1 MWKKSI
7 IFLTIF
13 LIVIICLVAFNKEKS
28 VSISSSNGTIYD
40 KYNTNEYIGY
50 LKIPKIDMN
59 LGFYDYDNPLNDVE
73 YNIEFIDTH
82 VTDTYLIAA
91 HSGVGQKAYFNDLA
105 NLNIDDDIYLELHD
119 KNMHYKVIDITRTV
133 KNGEVYI
140 SNSPGFLYLTT
151 CDQTIKGYQLT
162 IIASIIY

>member
-1 MWKKSI
+1 
-7 IFLTIF
+7 
-13 LIVIICLVAFNKEKS
+13 
-28 VSISSSNGTIYD
+28 
-40 KYNTNEYIGY
+40 
-50 LKIPKIDMN
+50 MN

-105 NLNIDDDIYLELHD
+105 KLNIDDDIYLELYD
-119 KNMHYKVIDITRTV
+119 KNMHYKVIDITSTI

-140 SNSPGFLYLTT
+140 NNSSGFLYLTT

>member
-1 MWKKSI
+1 MIILKNKLLLLLFFIASI
-7 IFLTIF
+7 VLISGFFTLTPTYIENNGNVRHF
-13 LIVIICLVAFNKEKS
+13 EDNDMSFDMA
-28 VSISSSNGTIYD
+28 SSWTV
-40 KYNTNEYIGY
+40 
-50 LKIPKIDMN
+50 
-59 LGFYDYDNPLNDVE
+59 YDYDNPLNDVE

-105 NLNIDDDIYLELHD
+105 NLNIDDDIYLELYD
-119 KNMHYKVIDITRTV
+119 KNMHYKVIDITSTI

-140 SNSPGFLYLTT
+140 NNSPGFLYLTT

>member
-7 IFLTIF
+7 ILLTVF
-13 LIVIICLVAFNKEKS
+13 LIIICLIVFNKEKS
-28 VSISSSNGTIYD
+28 VSIFSSNGTIYD

-50 LKIPKIDMN
+50 LKIPKIDMD
-59 LGFYDYDNPLNDVE
+59 LGFYDYDNPLNNVE

-82 VTDTYLIAA
+82 VPDTYLIAA
-91 HSGVGQKAYFNDLA
+91 HSGVGKKAYFNDLA
-105 NLNIDDDIYLELHD
+105 KLAIDDDIYLELHD

-140 SNSPGFLYLTT
+140 SNSSGFLYLTT

-162 IIASIIY
+162 IIASIIP

>member
-1 MWKKSI
+1 M
-7 IFLTIF
+7 
-13 LIVIICLVAFNKEKS
+13 
-28 VSISSSNGTIYD
+28 D
-40 KYNTNEYIGY
+40 
-50 LKIPKIDMN
+50 

-91 HSGVGQKAYFNDLA
+91 HSGVGKKAYFNDLA
-105 NLNIDDDIYLELHD
+105 HLNIDDDIYLELHD

>member
-1 MWKKSI
+1 M
-7 IFLTIF
+7 
-13 LIVIICLVAFNKEKS
+13 AFNKEKS

-105 NLNIDDDIYLELHD
+105 NLNIDDDIYLELYD
-119 KNMHYKVIDITRTV
+119 KNMQYKVIDITSTI

-140 SNSPGFLYLTT
+140 NNSPGFLYLTT